1 MVASASLAACT
12 VSVDTGTSGSPGD
25 APATAGPPGPAD
37 LSGLPASC
45 HMRDGTL
52 PDPACTPGAADPA
65 VTQANIGSTICVSGY
80 TATVRPSTN
89 YTNRLKVQQL
99 AADSRYVDRD
109 PSHYEEDHAIS
120 LELGGDPKDSR
131 NLWPEPHPRS
141 FATDTRENRLHAD
154 VCAGRETLT
163 AAQAEIV
170 KIKQTLG

>member
-1 MVASASLAACT
+1 M
-12 VSVDTGTSGSPGD
+12 
-25 APATAGPPGPAD
+25 
-37 LSGLPASC
+37 
-45 HMRDGTL
+45 
-52 PDPACTPGAADPA
+52 ADPA
-65 VTQANIGSTICVSGY
+65 RTPGVADPRVTQANIGSTICVSGY

-120 LELGGDPKDSR
+120 LELGGDPKAPR

-141 FATDTRENRLHAD
+141 FATDTQENRLHAD